1 MAAYYNGDMF
11 EAYLT
16 PTKNFQPGAT
26 AYNGMK
32 LSRGVLMKNGKKV
45 ECAESMGQGLKRFI
59 EWLNNACDD
68 QTGQL
73 ILVRKQNKTICQPYA
88 LGFPLSWNFSNFQV
102 PGLFC
107 PGTFRVSRSREL

>member
-16 PTKNFQPGAT
+16 PTKKFQPGAS

-32 LSRGVLMKNGKKV
+32 LIRGVLTKNGEKV
-45 ECAESMGQGLKRFI
+45 ECAESMEQGLKRFI

-73 ILVRKQNKTICQPYA
+73 ILVRNQNKTDAIYA
-88 LGFPLSWNFSNFQV
+88 LN
-102 PGLFC
+102 
-107 PGTFRVSRSREL
+107 TH

>member
-32 LSRGVLMKNGKKV
+32 LSRGVLTKNGKKV
-45 ECAESMGQGLKRFI
+45 ECAESMGHGLKRFI
-59 EWLNNACDD
+59 DWLNNTCDD

-73 ILVRKQNKTICQPYA
+73 ILVRKQKKTNA
-88 LGFPLSWNFSNFQV
+88 LCN
-102 PGLFC
+102 
-107 PGTFRVSRSREL
+107 

>member
-32 LSRGVLMKNGKKV
+32 LSRGVLTKNGKKV
-45 ECAESMGQGLKRFI
+45 ECAESTGQGLKRFI

-68 QTGQL
+68 QAGQL
-73 ILVRKQNKTICQPYA
+73 ILVRKQNYTNA
-88 LGFPLSWNFSNFQV
+88 L
-102 PGLFC
+102 C
-107 PGTFRVSRSREL
+107 T